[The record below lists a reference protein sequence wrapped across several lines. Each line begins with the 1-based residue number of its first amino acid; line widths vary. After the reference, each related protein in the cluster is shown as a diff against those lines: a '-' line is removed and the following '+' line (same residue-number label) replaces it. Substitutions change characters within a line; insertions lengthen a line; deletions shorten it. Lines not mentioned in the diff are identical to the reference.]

1 MKTDLDNI
9 GPNTVLAH
17 AGSHPEDH
25 HGFVNP
31 PIYRG
36 STVVF
41 PNVSTMRS
49 GNQRYA
55 YGRWGN
61 PTTEALTEAITA
73 LEGAEGTVLCPSGL
87 SACITAILAVV
98 GAGDHLLVPDS
109 VYGATRHFCETA
121 GKRLGIETSYYDP
134 GIGAGVEALV
144 RANTKAIFTESPGSH
159 TFEIQDIPA
168 IAGVAHRHD
177 ALVIMDNTW
186 ATPLLFKPIP
196 AGVDLSV
203 MAATKYV
210 VGHSDAL
217 LGTVAAGTR
226 AWEKL
231 KAFHFQLGMFVG
243 PDEVNLALRGLRTM
257 GVRLARHQESAL
269 VIARWLETRE
279 EVARVIH
286 PALPSH
292 PGHALWIRDF
302 AGASGLFSFVTT
314 AAPYS
319 AVEAML
325 DDLSFFA
332 LGYSWGGF
340 ESLVMTVD
348 PRQMRSATQWN
359 EAGHLIR
366 IHIGL
371 ENPADLISDLD
382 KGFERFRN
390 AVDAEQAAAQ
400 RIGQT

>member
-1 MKTDLDNI
+1 MTSDFHNL
-9 GPNTVLAH
+9 GSGTLLAH
-17 AGSHPEDH
+17 VGSHPEDH

-31 PIYRG
+31 PIYHG

-41 PNVSTMRS
+41 PNAATMRN

-98 GAGDHLLVPDS
+98 GAGDHLLVTDS
-109 VYGATRHFCETA
+109 VYGATRHFCDTA

-134 GIGAGVEALV
+134 GIGAGIEALV

-168 IAGVAHRHD
+168 IADVAHRHD

-217 LGTVAAGTR
+217 LGTVAAGPR
-226 AWEKL
+226 AWDKL

-243 PDEVNLALRGLRTM
+243 PDDVNLALRGLRTM
-257 GVRLARHQESAL
+257 GVRLARHQDSAL
-269 VIARWLETRE
+269 QIARWLEARE
-279 EVARVIH
+279 EVARVIC
-286 PALPSH
+286 PALPTH
-292 PGHALWIRDF
+292 PDHALWLRDF
-302 AGASGLFSFVTT
+302 SGASGLFSFVTK
-314 AAPYS
+314 AAPFP

-325 DDLSFFA
+325 DDLQFFA

-340 ESLVMTVD
+340 ESLIMTVD
-348 PRQMRSATQWN
+348 PRQMRSATQWDDR
-359 EAGHLIR
+359 GHLIR
-366 IHIGL
+366 VHIGL
-371 ENPADLISDLD
+371 ENPVDLIADLD
-382 KGFERFRN
+382 KGFARFRN
-390 AVDAEQAAAQ
+390 TVDAEQSATQ